1 MQRWEYL
8 WLGGRVE
15 GVGAPGRGV
24 GLFRKRSAGGEPR
37 FVWMRNSRDAPE
49 RDGKA
54 AAEVL
59 NLLGDEGWELVAADE
74 GSLYLKRPRSHD

>member
-8 WLGGRVE
+8 WLSGRVE
-15 GVGAPGRGV
+15 GLEPIRRGI
-24 GLFRKRSAGGEPR
+24 GLFRRASTGVVTR
-37 FVWMRNSRDAPE
+37 FVWMRNSRGVPE
-49 RDGKA
+49 WDGKA

-74 GSLYLKRPRSHD
+74 GSLYLKRPQP